1 MNGETVRQMEC
12 EMLLLIRDQI
22 ILYNQTLERMGEESE
37 SLFRLKL
44 KTEQLLCEKGLRAPE
59 GCCGNCRII
68 FEDLEPDSV
77 LFRS

>member
-22 ILYNQTLERMGEESE
+22 ILYNQALEKMGEESE

-44 KTEQLLCEKGLRAPE
+44 KTEQLLSEIGVRAPE
-59 GCCGNCRII
+59 GCCGNCRVSI
-68 FEDLEPDSV
+68 EEL
-77 LFRS
+77 LQ